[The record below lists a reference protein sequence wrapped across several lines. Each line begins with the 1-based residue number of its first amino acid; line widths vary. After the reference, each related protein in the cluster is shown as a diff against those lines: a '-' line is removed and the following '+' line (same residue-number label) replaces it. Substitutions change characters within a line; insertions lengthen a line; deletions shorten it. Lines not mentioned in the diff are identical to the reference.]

1 MVVDLCRGLKRD
13 TTQSDLKRATIW
25 EKSDFMRK
33 RVAAGGRG
41 KSGSSEGWNKE
52 Y

>member
-1 MVVDLCRGLKRD
+1 MKND

-25 EKSDFMRK
+25 EKSDVMRE
-33 RVAAGGRG
+33 GGREWLLGVG